1 MNIFDNSEK
10 NIVAKNIFAKFDV
23 SKTTKNFWG
32 KNKHKDLKEL
42 YI

>member
-10 NIVAKNIFAKFDV
+10 IQLPKTYVAKFDV
-23 SKTTKNFWG
+23 SKTTKNFG
-32 KNKHKDLKEL
+32 EKNKHKDLKEL